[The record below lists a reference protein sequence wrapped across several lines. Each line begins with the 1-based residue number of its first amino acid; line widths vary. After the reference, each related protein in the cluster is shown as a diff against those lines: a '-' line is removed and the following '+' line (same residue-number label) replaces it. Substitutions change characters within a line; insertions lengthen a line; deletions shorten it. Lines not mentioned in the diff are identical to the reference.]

1 MYKYKIVVDS
11 SSNLKNDY
19 IKDENIAFEV
29 VPLTIHIQGKEYVDD
44 EKSPYVYINII
55 KNYKDKNGFEYIHY
69 EDIDEGKFEYVRI
82 MTIKEYIGCDFEF
95 AKLTCNTENL

>member
-44 EKSPYVYINII
+44 EKSPYVSTLRRCLI
-55 KNYKDKNGFEYIHY
+55 
-69 EDIDEGKFEYVRI
+69 
-82 MTIKEYIGCDFEF
+82 T
-95 AKLTCNTENL
+95 